1 MPNNNIGNTMEMA
14 NDLGLKK
21 SFPLAN
27 HAASPIFT
35 QLVVVTPVD
44 KKSKMAVFHA
54 ANGRRSHSALP
65 AT

>member
-1 MPNNNIGNTMEMA
+1 MPNNNTGNTMEMT

-21 SFPLAN
+21 RFPLAN
-27 HAASPIFT
+27 HAAIPIFT

-54 ANGRRSHSALP
+54 ANVQRSRIALP